1 MSPDSQSPAEGHVVA
16 KFNLDNT
23 KIIICDD
30 YCAAK
35 TKADAAKACQNMAR
49 IVRQGY
55 RQQQLQELAKENN

>member
-1 MSPDSQSPAEGHVVA
+1 MSPDPKGSQEGHVVA
-16 KFNLDNT
+16 EFNLDNT

-35 TKADAAKACQNMAR
+35 TKADADKACQNMAR

-55 RQQQLQELAKENN
+55 RQQQRQELAKEND